1 VTDPNVDVIREF
13 NDAIARGEPGA
24 VAEHLHRDVVWE
36 HNIGVGSPE
45 EGVYRGR
52 DSLIRLMQRIIEPWE
67 YIRAEPRSIDR
78 LEDGSYRVLGAL
90 HAKHRTS
97 DMEVNASYEQCLEV
111 RDGELVKGSM
121 TTGEMAA

>member
-1 VTDPNVDVIREF
+1 VIRDF

-24 VAEHLHRDVVWE
+24 MAEHLHRDVVWE